1 MIDMENF
8 KKNFKHNGKEVVVQV
23 LNIFLDKYS
32 ENLRI
37 LQKSIN
43 ELDFEKLDQK
53 AHALKGVVAY
63 MSEEL
68 SALCFELEQKG
79 KEKIE
84 EGLQPIYNQ
93 LDKGV
98 REMVVELKVLR
109 MEYV

>member
-1 MIDMENF
+1 MIDKENF
-8 KKNFKHNGKEVVVQV
+8 KENFKYYGNEVVVQV
-23 LNIFLDKYS
+23 LDIFLDEYS
-32 ENLRI
+32 ENLSI
-37 LQKSIN
+37 LQKSII

-79 KEKIE
+79 KDKIG
-84 EGLQPIYNQ
+84 EGLQPIYDQ
-93 LDKGV
+93 LDKGI